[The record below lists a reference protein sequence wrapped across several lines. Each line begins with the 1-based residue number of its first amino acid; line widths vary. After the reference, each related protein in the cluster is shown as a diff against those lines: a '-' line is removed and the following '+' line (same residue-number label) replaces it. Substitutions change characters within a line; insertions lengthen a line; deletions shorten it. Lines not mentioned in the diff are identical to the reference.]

1 MSLGNI
7 KFLRKKEVIY
17 LYEKLMEEYGGE
29 MGIRD
34 NKLLESALAHPKNEY
49 YYNNAGIYRLAA
61 SYCFSICKNHP
72 FIDGNKRISYVS
84 MRTFL
89 IKNNYDIKCSQKE
102 KIKIVLDIAKNKANK
117 NDLIEFI
124 KKHSIFDQN
133 HI

>member
-7 KFLRKKEVIY
+7 KFLRKIDVIY
-17 LYEKLMEEYGGE
+17 LYKKIMKEYGGE

-34 NKLLESALAHPKNEY
+34 ESLLESALAQPKNEY

-89 IKNNYDIKCSQKE
+89 MKNNCDIKCSQE
-102 KIKIVLDIAKNKANK
+102 KKINIVLDIANDKADK
-117 NDLIEFI
+117 DDLVDFI
-124 KKHSIFDQN
+124 KKHSIS
-133 HI
+133 I

>member
-7 KFLRKKEVIY
+7 KFLRKKDVIY
-17 LYEKLMEEYGGE
+17 LYKKIMKEYGGE

-34 NKLLESALAHPKNEY
+34 ESLLESALAQPKNEY

-89 IKNNYDIKCSQKE
+89 MKNNCDIKCSQE
-102 KIKIVLDIAKNKANK
+102 KKINIVLDIANDKDDKD
-117 NDLIEFI
+117 DLIDFI
-124 KKHSIFDQN
+124 KKHSIS
-133 HI
+133 I

>member
-7 KFLRKKEVIY
+7 KFLRKKDVIY
-17 LYEKLMEEYGGE
+17 LYKKIMKEYGGE
-29 MGIRD
+29 IGIREES
-34 NKLLESALAHPKNEY
+34 LLESALAQPKNEY

-89 IKNNYDIKCSQKE
+89 MKNNCDIKCSQE
-102 KIKIVLDIAKNKANK
+102 KKINIVLDIANDKADK
-117 NDLIEFI
+117 DDLIDFI
-124 KKHSIFDQN
+124 KKHSIS
-133 HI
+133 I